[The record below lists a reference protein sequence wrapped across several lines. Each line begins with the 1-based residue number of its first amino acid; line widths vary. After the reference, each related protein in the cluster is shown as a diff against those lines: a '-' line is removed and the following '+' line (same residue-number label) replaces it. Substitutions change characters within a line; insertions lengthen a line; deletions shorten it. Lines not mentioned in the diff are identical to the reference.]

1 MEGLNM
7 NKSHFS
13 RVSVKKTIGWAA
25 IAFLA
30 AVDFAMVQSLILE
43 SNAAA
48 FVAILGAVLF
58 CVGLEGG
65 PAFLGMGLVE
75 LFDKTRAAS
84 GTGRTKSIVYMVV
97 GCICT
102 VITFIGYFFIRRD
115 AIVEAG
121 GFSGTHYEGYYGDL
135 ILLIVPFITSL
146 TAFGLALWFSS
157 NGVDNASAEVREAQ
171 REYEEALLEKN
182 KADSAYRNT
191 MSTLWTRHFPDEKM
205 PTDHTEVAVKI
216 RGKLSGDLGR
226 RMSILLPQIISEN
239 NLITPFTNSFKE
251 IFKTHVQDQDYLS
264 VVSIPNFD
272 PESQIGEEH
281 MRLKKRIDYAI
292 SSIIGAI

>member
-1 MEGLNM
+1 MI
-7 NKSHFS
+7 KSNVS
-13 RVSVKKTIGWAA
+13 RGFVKKVIGWTV

-58 CVGLEGG
+58 CVGFEGG

-84 GTGRTKSIVYMVV
+84 GTGRTKSIVYIVV
-97 GCICT
+97 GSICT
-102 VITFIGYFFIRRD
+102 AITFIGYFVIRRD
-115 AIVEAG
+115 AIVVAG
-121 GFSGTHYEGYYGDL
+121 GFNGMRYEGYYGDL

-157 NGVDNASAEVREAQ
+157 NGVDYASAEVREAQ
-171 REYEEALLEKN
+171 KEYEVALSEKN
-182 KADSAYRNT
+182 KADGVYKNMIT
-191 MSTLWTRHFPDEKM
+191 TLWARHFPDEKM
-205 PTDHTEVAVKI
+205 PTDHIEAISKI
-216 RGKLSGDLGR
+216 RGKLSGDMGR
-226 RMSILLPQIISEN
+226 RMSILLPQIICEN

-251 IFKTHVQDQDYLS
+251 IFKTHVQDSDYLS

-272 PESQIGEEH
+272 LESRIGEEYA
-281 MRLKKRIDYAI
+281 RLKKRIDYAI
-292 SSIIGAI
+292 SSIIGVI